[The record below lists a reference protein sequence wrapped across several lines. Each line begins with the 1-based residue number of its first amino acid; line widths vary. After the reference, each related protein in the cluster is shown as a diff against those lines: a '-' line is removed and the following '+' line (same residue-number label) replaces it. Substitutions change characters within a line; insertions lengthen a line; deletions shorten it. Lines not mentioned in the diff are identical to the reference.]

1 VNLKNLRIVVDER
14 EKKSGIPGLL
24 KGIGIN
30 LEIKTLPIGD
40 YIVAPETVVERK
52 TISDLVS
59 SVFDGRLFDQCN
71 RLKEHYQFPILLIEG
86 NIDELEE
93 LTENPLVFYGA
104 ISSIALDFKIPVI
117 HTPNASHTAK
127 LLMSMCSRKDAS
139 KGPFIKKIRK
149 SNDVQR
155 QQLSILCSLP
165 GVGEKTAI
173 RMLEKFGTPLR
184 VLSSSTTELS
194 KVGGLGEARAKNI
207 KKVLQAQS
215 KHLKKTSQKTLR
227 DIRISYS
234 LVFFLIYFHI

>member
-14 EKKSGIPGLL
+14 EKKSGIPDLL
-24 KGIGIN
+24 KGTGIN
-30 LEIKTLPIGD
+30 LEIKTLPVGD

-86 NIDELEE
+86 NIDEIEE

-104 ISSIALDFKIPVI
+104 ISSIAIDFKIPVI

-149 SNDVQR
+149 SNDVQK

-215 KHLKKTSQKTLR
+215 KYLKKTSQKTLH
-227 DIRISYS
+227 DT
-234 LVFFLIYFHI
+234 

>member
-1 VNLKNLRIVVDER
+1 MNLKNLRIVVDER

-86 NIDELEE
+86 NIDEIEE
-93 LTENPLVFYGA
+93 LTENSLVFYGA

-149 SNDVQR
+149 SNDVQK

-207 KKVLQAQS
+207 KKHY
-215 KHLKKTSQKTLR
+215 KHKVS
-227 DIRISYS
+227 I
-234 LVFFLIYFHI
+234 